1 MSTEAPHL
9 LRLTRVLEE
18 RGIPVAPVLAVATT
32 VGTENVFLAVGTLT
46 GRVQLL
52 VPSHPDAVAAVAPS
66 ATMPA
71 GRSMLLVSACGT
83 QPLAAAA
90 VILGAASAREAVD
103 DVGPEPARQ
112 AWLSIVELRSG
123 GSIRNRTRYLSEER
137 GAVTMLFPQRTGD
150 AETTFVREL
159 AAVATRLGMSSNW
172 QPLYEEAGAGAAEL
186 SVITECTRT
195 GPAARLGLRFGPTRW
210 DRAIDLVKAM
220 VDVDRARA
228 AAVCMGM
235 LAGALEIETLR
246 GVEAVFDNDA
256 PDLVV
261 WLKLRQ
267 D

>member
-1 MSTEAPHL
+1 
-9 LRLTRVLEE
+9 
-18 RGIPVAPVLAVATT
+18 
-32 VGTENVFLAVGTLT
+32 
-46 GRVQLL
+46 
-52 VPSHPDAVAAVAPS
+52 
-66 ATMPA
+66 MPA

-90 VILGAASAREAVD
+90 VIGGAVTAQQAVD
-103 DVGPEPARQ
+103 EVAPPTART
-112 AWLSIVELRSG
+112 AWLSLIESVSG
-123 GSIRNRTRYLSEER
+123 GSIRNRTRYLTEER
-137 GAVTMLFPQRTGD
+137 GAVTMMFPQRTGD

-159 AAVATRLGMSSNW
+159 AAVATRLGMSSSW
-172 QPLYEEAGAGAAEL
+172 QPLYEEAGTGAAEI

-195 GPAARLGLRFGPTRW
+195 GPAARLALRFGPATW